1 MSDEWKIVQGL
12 KRKVQNESF
21 GKNHYVET
29 GDSDEYKPRKLTQ
42 RELRDKKWRELDS
55 DIVFTP
61 FSPDEPDYDPN
72 LEKYNIK
79 EIKSFIK
86 ECKEQDKPLSIR
98 IGELQIDISDTNPEQ
113 VTFTS
118 NGRLIS
124 GKLIIRDSFPYSLT
138 IKGNEV
144 FSQVNL
150 VDDEQNATYMTSKKR
165 NIPVKI
171 NQQIDIINAEDIT
184 ERFIIKPRREGYD
197 ISEDISEYVLQ
208 NSEFQVENHNE
219 LVREV
224 NNPDEKIKRLYY
236 TYDETKKYANPNLKE
251 FPIYSKDMV
260 GFSTGFYE
268 TYEDLAYHNLSNSYN
283 TKNIINKLSTY
294 EDGIVIAKRIE
305 DHCKYIYS
313 LIMEAT
319 KGTLEQSKSNETKLS
334 NQDIIQNSTA
344 ESQESPTTNYHTDIE
359 SLSEEELDVLIEK
372 MENLQREKQS
382 KIERLQKIKR
392 AQELISLSKEQ
403 DKIIADLE
411 NEIEIQ
417 GVDFGEK

>member
-12 KRKVQNESF
+12 KRKTQNESF
-21 GKNHYVET
+21 GKTHYVET
-29 GDSDEYKPRKLTQ
+29 GDGFEYKPRKLTQ

-55 DIVFTP
+55 DIIFTP

-72 LEKYNIK
+72 LEKYNME

-86 ECKEQDKPLSIR
+86 ECQEQGKPLSMR
-98 IGELQIDISDTNPEQ
+98 IGELKIDISETNPKQ

-118 NGRLIS
+118 NGRLSS
-124 GKLIIRDSFPYSLT
+124 GKNSFPYSLT
-138 IKGNEV
+138 IKGNEI

-150 VDDEQNATYMTSKKR
+150 VDAEKYATYMPIGKR

-197 ISEDISEYVLQ
+197 ISEDMSEYVSQ

-224 NNPDEKIKRLYY
+224 SNHDEKIKRLYY
-236 TYDETKKYANPNLKE
+236 TYDETKEYASPKQKG
-251 FPIYSKDMV
+251 FPIYPNNME

-268 TYEDLAYHNLSNSYN
+268 TYEDLVNHNFIYR
-283 TKNIINKLSTY
+283 TKSINENLSTY
-294 EDGIVIAKRIE
+294 EDAIVIAKRIE

-319 KGTLEQSKSNETKLS
+319 KGTLEQSKSNKTKTS

-344 ESQESPTTNYHTDIE
+344 ESQKSPTTNYDIDIE
-359 SLSEEELDVLIEK
+359 RLSEEQLDVLIEK

-392 AQELISLSKEQ
+392 AQDLISLSKKQ

-411 NEIEIQ
+411 SQIEIE
-417 GVDFGEK
+417 GVDLGEK